1 MSVTPP
7 RLEIAS
13 ILADTTNRVV
23 VCCGAG
29 GVGKTTTAAAMA
41 LRAAEYGRTVVVLTI
56 DPAKRLAQALG
67 INDLGNSPQRVPLA
81 PEVPGQLYAMMLDM
95 RRTFDE
101 MVMQYS
107 GPGRAQAILD
117 NQFYQTVATSLAGT
131 QEYMAMEKLG
141 QLLSQ
146 DRWDLVVVDTPPSRN
161 ALDFLDAPKRLG
173 SFMDSRLWRLLLAP
187 GRGIGRLVTGVV
199 GLAIRAMSTILGSQ
213 MLSDAAA
220 FVQSL
225 DATFGGFREKADRT
239 YALLKRRGTQFVV
252 VSAAEPDALREAAF
266 FVDRLSREQM
276 PLAGLILNRTHP
288 MLSVL
293 PVERAIDATETLD
306 NAAGSD
312 DSTAIAAAVLRI
324 HADRGLIAKR
334 EIRLLSRFTGAHPHV
349 AIVGVP
355 SLPFDVS
362 DLEALGAI
370 ADQMT
375 AQAAVGDDAGRQTAR
390 GGADQSAGVGD
401 DAGRQTARG
410 GADQSA
416 GVGDDAGRQTA
427 RGGAD
432 RSRSS

>member
-1 MSVTPP
+1 MSTTPP
-7 RLEIAS
+7 ALDMAA
-13 ILADTTNRVV
+13 ILRDTSNRVI

-67 INDLGNSPQRVPLA
+67 IRDLGNTPQRVPLA
-81 PEVPGQLYAMMLDM
+81 PEVTGELHAMMLDM

-101 MVMQYS
+101 MVVQYS
-107 GPGRAQAILD
+107 GPGTADAILD

-141 QLLSQ
+141 QLLAQ
-146 DRWDLVVVDTPPSRN
+146 DKWDLIVVDTPPSRN

-173 SFMDSRLWRLLLAP
+173 SFMDSRLWRMLLAP
-187 GRGIGRLVTGVV
+187 GRGIGRLVTGAV
-199 GLAIRAMSTILGSQ
+199 GLAMKGMSTILGSQ

-239 YALLKRRGTQFVV
+239 YELLKRRGTQFVV
-252 VSAAEPDALREAAF
+252 VSAAEPDALREASF
-266 FVDRLSREQM
+266 FIDRLSTEHM

-288 MLSVL
+288 TLCDLHADKAAEAAEELATTDPDSV
-293 PVERAIDATETLD
+293 ATG
-306 NAAGSD
+306 A
-312 DSTAIAAAVLRI
+312 LRI
-324 HADRGLIAKR
+324 HAARASTAKR
-334 EIRLLSRFTGAHPHV
+334 EVRLLSRFTGANPHV

-362 DLEALGAI
+362 DLDALRAI
-370 ADQMT
+370 AEQITGEGT
-375 AQAAVGDDAGRQTAR
+375 AA
-390 GGADQSAGVGD
+390 
-401 DAGRQTARG
+401 
-410 GADQSA
+410 
-416 GVGDDAGRQTA
+416 
-427 RGGAD
+427 
-432 RSRSS
+432 

>member
-1 MSVTPP
+1 MSTAPQT
-7 RLEIAS
+7 LDIAG
-13 ILADTTNRVV
+13 ILADTSNRVV

-81 PEVPGQLYAMMLDM
+81 PEVPGELYAMMLDM

-101 MVMQYS
+101 MVIQYS
-107 GPGRAQAILD
+107 GGDRAQAILD

-141 QLLSQ
+141 QLLGE

-161 ALDFLDAPKRLG
+161 ALDFLDAPERLG
-173 SFMDSRLWRLLLAP
+173 SFMDSRLWKLLLGP
-187 GRGIGRLVTGVV
+187 GRGIGRLVTGAV
-199 GLAIRAMSTILGSQ
+199 GLAMKALSTVLGSQ
-213 MLSDAAA
+213 MLSDAAS

-252 VSAAEPDALREAAF
+252 VSAAEPDALREASF
-266 FVDRLSREQM
+266 FVDRLSEEHM

-288 MLSVL
+288 MLCSL
-293 PVERAIDATETLD
+293 PLERAIDGAKAFGNGAYGND
-306 NAAGSD
+306 
-312 DSTAIAAAVLRI
+312 AIEGNDLTKAILEI
-324 HADRGLIAKR
+324 HADRASTSKR
-334 EIRLLSRFTGAHPHV
+334 EIRLLSRFTGANPQV

-362 DLEALGAI
+362 DLEALRAI

-375 AQAAVGDDAGRQTAR
+375 AAGDDAGRVTAR
-390 GGADQSAGVGD
+390 
-401 DAGRQTARG
+401 
-410 GADQSA
+410 
-416 GVGDDAGRQTA
+416 
-427 RGGAD
+427 
-432 RSRSS
+432 

>member
-1 MSVTPP
+1 MSTTPP
-7 RLEIAS
+7 ALDMGS
-13 ILADTTNRVV
+13 ILADRSNRVV

-67 INDLGNSPQRVPLA
+67 IDDLGNSPQRVQLG
-81 PEVPGQLYAMMLDM
+81 PEVKGELHAMMLDM

-101 MVMQYS
+101 MVLEYS
-107 GPGRAQAILD
+107 GPERAHAILD

-146 DRWDLVVVDTPPSRN
+146 DKWDLVVVDTPPSRN

-187 GRGIGRLVTGVV
+187 GRGIGRLVTGAV
-199 GLAIRAMSTILGSQ
+199 GLAMRGMSAILGSQ
-213 MLSDAAA
+213 MLSDAAT

-225 DATFGGFREKADRT
+225 DSTFGGFRQKAERT

-252 VSAAEPDALREAAF
+252 VSAAEPDALREASF
-266 FVDRLSREQM
+266 FVDRLSQEKM

-288 MLSVL
+288 MLCQL
-293 PVERAIDATETLD
+293 HHERAVDGAEELEAD
-306 NAAGSD
+306 DPDSLAVAA
-312 DSTAIAAAVLRI
+312 LRI
-324 HADRGLIAKR
+324 HADRALTANR
-334 EIRLLSRFTGAHPHV
+334 EVRLLSRFTGANPHV
-349 AIVGVP
+349 PIVGVP

-362 DLEALGAI
+362 DIDALRAI
-370 ADQMT
+370 ADQIT
-375 AQAAVGDDAGRQTAR
+375 ANKPAA
-390 GGADQSAGVGD
+390 
-401 DAGRQTARG
+401 
-410 GADQSA
+410 
-416 GVGDDAGRQTA
+416 
-427 RGGAD
+427 
-432 RSRSS
+432 

>member
-1 MSVTPP
+1 MSVTPET
-7 RLEIAS
+7 LDIAAM
-13 ILADTTNRVV
+13 LADTSNRVV

-29 GVGKTTTAAAMA
+29 GVGKTTAAAAMA

-67 INDLGNSPQRVPLA
+67 ISDLGNSPQRVPLA
-81 PEVPGQLYAMMLDM
+81 PEVSGQLYAMMLDM

-101 MVMQYS
+101 MVVQYS
-107 GPGRAQAILD
+107 GPDRAQAILD

-141 QLLSQ
+141 QLLSE

-173 SFMDSRLWRLLLAP
+173 SFMDSRLWRLLLGS
-187 GRGIGRLVTGVV
+187 GRGIGRLVTGAV
-199 GLAIRAMSTILGSQ
+199 GLAMRAISTILGSQ

-266 FVDRLSREQM
+266 FVDRLSQEQM

-288 MLSVL
+288 MLSAL
-293 PVERAIDATETLD
+293 PVERAIDATETL
-306 NAAGSD
+306 AAAADSD
-312 DSTAIAAAVLRI
+312 ESAQIAGAVLRI
-324 HADRGLIAKR
+324 HAERAVIARR

-349 AIVGVP
+349 AMVGVP

-362 DLEALGAI
+362 DLEALRTI
-370 ADQMT
+370 ADQLT
-375 AQAAVGDDAGRQTAR
+375 VTPAAA
-390 GGADQSAGVGD
+390 S
-401 DAGRQTARG
+401 
-410 GADQSA
+410 
-416 GVGDDAGRQTA
+416 
-427 RGGAD
+427 
-432 RSRSS
+432 

>member
-1 MSVTPP
+1 MSTSKQSKPP
-7 RLEIAS
+7 KLDLAS
-13 ILADTTNRVV
+13 ILADRSNRVV

-81 PEVPGQLYAMMLDM
+81 AEVPGQLFAMMLDM

-101 MVMQYS
+101 MVIQYS

-141 QLLSQ
+141 QLLGQ
-146 DRWDLVVVDTPPSRN
+146 DRWDLIVVDTPPSRN
-161 ALDFLDAPKRLG
+161 ALDFLDAPQRLG
-173 SFMDSRLWRLLLAP
+173 SFMDSRLWRLLLGP
-187 GRGIGRLVTGVV
+187 GRGIGRLVTGAV
-199 GLAIRAMSTILGSQ
+199 GLAMKALSTVLGSQ
-213 MLSDAAA
+213 MLGDAAA

-225 DATFGGFREKADRT
+225 DATFGGFREKAERT

-252 VSAAEPDALREAAF
+252 VSAAEPDALREASF
-266 FVDRLSREQM
+266 FVDRLVQERM

-288 MLSVL
+288 MLCSL
-293 PVERAIDATETLD
+293 PVERAIDGAETLASEPGGAD
-306 NAAGSD
+306 ASGPAALA
-312 DSTAIAAAVLRI
+312 TAVLRI
-324 HADRGLIAKR
+324 HADRAVTSKR
-334 EIRLLSRFTGAHPHV
+334 EIRLLSRFTGANPHV

-362 DLEALGAI
+362 DLEALRAI
-370 ADQMT
+370 GDQLT
-375 AQAAVGDDAGRQTAR
+375 PAGNS
-390 GGADQSAGVGD
+390 QS
-401 DAGRQTARG
+401 
-410 GADQSA
+410 
-416 GVGDDAGRQTA
+416 
-427 RGGAD
+427 
-432 RSRSS
+432 

>member
-1 MSVTPP
+1 MSTTPP
-7 RLEIAS
+7 TLDLGA
-13 ILADTTNRVV
+13 ILADTANRVV

-29 GVGKTTTAAAMA
+29 GVGKTTSAAAMA

-67 INDLGNSPQRVPLA
+67 ISDLGNSPQRVPLA
-81 PEVPGQLYAMMLDM
+81 PEVPGQLFAMMLDM

-101 MVMQYS
+101 MVIQYS

-141 QLLSQ
+141 QLLAE

-173 SFMDSRLWRLLLAP
+173 SFMDSRLWRLLLGP
-187 GRGIGRLVTGVV
+187 GRGIGRLVTGAV
-199 GLAIRAMSTILGSQ
+199 GLAMKALSTVLGSQ
-213 MLSDAAA
+213 MLSDAAG

-252 VSAAEPDALREAAF
+252 VSAAEPDALREASF
-266 FVDRLSREQM
+266 FVDRLSEERM

-288 MLSVL
+288 MLCSL
-293 PVERAIDATETLD
+293 PVERAIDGAKTLESELEGNGAPD
-306 NAAGSD
+306 TNDLAW
-312 DSTAIAAAVLRI
+312 AVLQI
-324 HADRGLIAKR
+324 HADRAATSKR
-334 EIRLLSRFTGAHPHV
+334 EIRLLSRFTGANPHV

-355 SLPFDVS
+355 SLPFDVC
-362 DLEALGAI
+362 DLEALRAI

-375 AQAAVGDDAGRQTAR
+375 AVGDDAGRAAAR
-390 GGADQSAGVGD
+390 
-401 DAGRQTARG
+401 
-410 GADQSA
+410 
-416 GVGDDAGRQTA
+416 
-427 RGGAD
+427 
-432 RSRSS
+432 

>member
-1 MSVTPP
+1 MSTTPP
-7 RLEIAS
+7 ALDMAS
-13 ILADTTNRVV
+13 ILRDRSNRVV

-67 INDLGNSPQRVPLA
+67 IQDLGNTPQRVPLA
-81 PEVPGQLYAMMLDM
+81 PEVSGQLHAMMLDM

-101 MVMQYS
+101 MVIQYS
-107 GPGRAQAILD
+107 GDSSADAILD

-141 QLLSQ
+141 QLLAE
-146 DRWDLVVVDTPPSRN
+146 DKWDLIVVDTPPSRN

-173 SFMDSRLWRLLLAP
+173 SFMDSRLWRLLLGP
-187 GRGIGRLVTGVV
+187 GRGLGRLVTGAV
-199 GLAIRAMSTILGSQ
+199 GLAMKGMSTILGSQ

-239 YALLKRRGTQFVV
+239 YELLKRRGTQFVV
-252 VSAAEPDALREAAF
+252 VSAAEPDALREASF
-266 FVDRLSREQM
+266 FVDRLASEHM

-288 MLSVL
+288 
-293 PVERAIDATETLD
+293 TLCELHAD
-306 NAAGSD
+306 KAAE
-312 DSTAIAAAVLRI
+312 AAAELEKAAPGSLAVAALRI
-324 HADRGLIAKR
+324 HADRASTAKR
-334 EIRLLSRFTGAHPHV
+334 EVRLLSRFTGANPTV

-362 DLEALGAI
+362 DLEALRAI
-370 ADQMT
+370 ADQIT
-375 AQAAVGDDAGRQTAR
+375 GEAPAA
-390 GGADQSAGVGD
+390 
-401 DAGRQTARG
+401 
-410 GADQSA
+410 
-416 GVGDDAGRQTA
+416 
-427 RGGAD
+427 
-432 RSRSS
+432 

>member
-1 MSVTPP
+1 MSTTPP
-7 RLEIAS
+7 TLEIGS
-13 ILADTTNRVV
+13 ILTDTSNRVV

-67 INDLGNSPQRVPLA
+67 ISDLGNSPQRVPLA
-81 PEVPGQLYAMMLDM
+81 PEVPGQLFAMMLDM

-101 MVMQYS
+101 MVIQYS
-107 GPGRAQAILD
+107 GPDRAQAILD

-141 QLLSQ
+141 QLLSE

-161 ALDFLDAPKRLG
+161 ALDFLDAPQRLG
-173 SFMDSRLWRLLLAP
+173 SFMDSRLWRLLLGP
-187 GRGIGRLVTGVV
+187 GRGIGRLVTGAV
-199 GLAIRAMSTILGSQ
+199 GLAMKALSTILGSQ
-213 MLSDAAA
+213 MLSDAAS

-252 VSAAEPDALREAAF
+252 VSAAEPDALREASF
-266 FVDRLSREQM
+266 FVDRLSEERM

-288 MLSVL
+288 MLCSL
-293 PVERAIDATETLD
+293 PVERAIDGAKTLEDEPEATDAPGTKGL
-306 NAAGSD
+306 AM
-312 DSTAIAAAVLRI
+312 AVLQI
-324 HADRGLIAKR
+324 HADRAATSKR
-334 EIRLLSRFTGAHPHV
+334 EIRLLSRFTGANPHV

-362 DLEALGAI
+362 DLEALRAI

-375 AQAAVGDDAGRQTAR
+375 AAG
-390 GGADQSAGVGD
+390 
-401 DAGRQTARG
+401 
-410 GADQSA
+410 
-416 GVGDDAGRQTA
+416 
-427 RGGAD
+427 
-432 RSRSS
+432 

>member
-1 MSVTPP
+1 MSTKPP
-7 RLEIAS
+7 TLDIAA
-13 ILADTTNRVV
+13 ILADTANRVV

-67 INDLGNSPQRVPLA
+67 ISDLGNSPQRVPLA
-81 PEVPGQLYAMMLDM
+81 AEVPGQLFAMMLDM

-101 MVMQYS
+101 MVIQYS

-141 QLLSQ
+141 QLLGE

-173 SFMDSRLWRLLLAP
+173 SFMDSRLWRLLLGP
-187 GRGIGRLVTGVV
+187 GRGIGRLVTGAV
-199 GLAIRAMSTILGSQ
+199 GLAMKALSTVLGSQ
-213 MLSDAAA
+213 MLSDAAS

-252 VSAAEPDALREAAF
+252 VSVAEPDALREASF
-266 FVDRLSREQM
+266 FVDRLSEERM

-288 MLSVL
+288 MLCSL
-293 PVERAIDATETLD
+293 PVERAIDGAKTLESEPE
-306 NAAGSD
+306 GSGVPD
-312 DSTAIAAAVLRI
+312 TKDLARVVLQI
-324 HADRGLIAKR
+324 HADRAATSKR
-334 EIRLLSRFTGAHPHV
+334 EIRLLSRFTGANPHV

-362 DLEALGAI
+362 DLEALRAI

-375 AQAAVGDDAGRQTAR
+375 
-390 GGADQSAGVGD
+390 GVGD
-401 DAGRQTARG
+401 DAGRATAR
-410 GADQSA
+410 
-416 GVGDDAGRQTA
+416 
-427 RGGAD
+427 
-432 RSRSS
+432 

>member
-1 MSVTPP
+1 VSTKPP
-7 RLEIAS
+7 TLDMHT
-13 ILADTTNRVV
+13 ILSDTANRVV

-67 INDLGNSPQRVPLA
+67 VKDLGNTPQRVPLT
-81 PEVPGQLYAMMLDM
+81 PEVTGELHAMMLDM

-101 MVMQYS
+101 MVVQYS
-107 GPGRAQAILD
+107 GPDRADTILE

-141 QLLSQ
+141 QLLAE
-146 DRWDLVVVDTPPSRN
+146 DKWDLVVVDTPPSRN

-187 GRGIGRLVTGVV
+187 GRGIGRLVTGAV
-199 GLAIRAMSTILGSQ
+199 GLAMKALSTVLGSQ
-213 MLSDAAA
+213 MLADAAG

-239 YALLKRRGTQFVV
+239 YELLKRRGTQFVV
-252 VSAAEPDALREAAF
+252 VSAAEPDALREASF
-266 FVDRLSREQM
+266 FVDRLSQERM

-288 MLSVL
+288 MLCDLNAEKANDAAEQLAATGVDTGPDAL
-293 PVERAIDATETLD
+293 TAAI
-306 NAAGSD
+306 
-312 DSTAIAAAVLRI
+312 LRI
-324 HADRGLIAKR
+324 HADRAVTAKR
-334 EIRLLSRFTGAHPHV
+334 EVRLLSRFTGANPAV

-362 DLEALGAI
+362 DLEALRAI
-370 ADQMT
+370 ADQITGDT
-375 AQAAVGDDAGRQTAR
+375 AA
-390 GGADQSAGVGD
+390 
-401 DAGRQTARG
+401 
-410 GADQSA
+410 
-416 GVGDDAGRQTA
+416 
-427 RGGAD
+427 
-432 RSRSS
+432 